1 MIRYDFNNDW
11 TVKHLGSS
19 EEGIKVRLPYDAMLR
34 EKRSGESAGMHNVGW
49 FAGGD
54 YEYVHRFEVPASFE
68 GRNVFLLFEGI
79 YRNAEI
85 FVNGCKAVSRP
96 YGYTQIQT
104 EISAYLHYG
113 VSNEVRVV
121 AHNADQPN
129 SRWYSGSGIYRP
141 VWMYVGE
148 ADYIPLYGLKVRT
161 VSVCDYNSEHTC
173 GKAQVEVRVRT
184 SAAGMV
190 SLQMT
195 DPDGRKAAYA
205 EEQSAAV
212 SPDEEAVCGASDEA
226 EESTAGIH
234 TEKDRRA
241 AEHFEAVFHISIDRA
256 RLWNPG
262 RPELYRCRA
271 RFADDT
277 SEVTFGV
284 RELSW
289 DAEHGMQMNG
299 KRLLLKGCC
308 IHSDNQLLGA
318 ETYPEAEE
326 RRVRILME
334 NGYNAI
340 RSAHNPASEYL
351 LEACDR
357 LGMLMMDE
365 YVDCWYIHKTRFD
378 YAGEMTKWYRA
389 DLRDMVDKDYC
400 HPSVILYSTGNEV
413 AETGEKRGIAL
424 TRDMTEYLH
433 RLDGSRPVTCG
444 VNIFFNLMYAMGFGV
459 YSDEKAAKEA
469 AEAEKAAQ
477 EGKERKKKKTVGS
490 EFYNQMAG
498 LFGDKTM
505 KLGATLHG
513 CDVKTRDAFAA
524 MDVAGYNYGIYRYR
538 HDLKK
543 YPDRLILGSE
553 TFCSDAHDFMNLA
566 KKNPRIVG
574 DFVWAGMDY
583 LGEAGIGSWEYEDYA
598 PKDADQAGWISAGS
612 GRVDLT
618 GKAIGEASWT
628 RVALEQETGPF
639 IAVKPVYQN
648 GRHTPSAWKMSDAIE
663 SWSWRGCTGK
673 KAEIEVYARAERV
686 ELFLND
692 RKVGAARLH
701 GNCIARFKVPYE
713 DGVLRAVAY
722 NGDDSRIGTCRL
734 ESAKE
739 ETTLQVIPE
748 AAMERISGCD
758 TPDLTG
764 KRLTA
769 QAGRLCYFRIRYTD
783 RDGIWKPMEKHRV
796 HIEVEN
802 GELKAL
808 GNACPYNPE
817 GYLQDTVSTYYGEA
831 LAIVRVGAGGT
842 LRLTCRDEERSRD
855 LEMEIV

>member
-1 MIRYDFNNDW
+1 MIRYDFNDNW
-11 TVKHLGSS
+11 TVKHLGS
-19 EEGIKVRLPYDAMLR
+19 EEAGVNVHLPYDAMLR
-34 EKRSGESAGMHNVGW
+34 EKRSGESEGMHNIGW
-49 FAGGD
+49 FMGGD
-54 YEYVHRFEVPASFE
+54 YEYLHHFDVPSELE
-68 GRNVFLLFEGI
+68 GKKVFLLFEGV

-85 FVNGCKAVSRP
+85 FVNGQKTCFRP
-96 YGYTQIQT
+96 YGYTQIRT
-104 EISAYLHYG
+104 EIDPFLRYG
-113 VSNEVRVV
+113 ADNEVRVI

-141 VWMYVGE
+141 VWMFVGDS
-148 ADYIPLYGLKVRT
+148 DYIPMYGVKVRT
-161 VSVCDYNSEHTC
+161 VSVSDYDTDHRS
-173 GKAQVEVRVRT
+173 GKAQLEIRVET
-184 SAAGMV
+184 SSVGEV
-190 SLQMT
+190 ELWIT
-195 DPDGRKAAYA
+195 DPDGR
-205 EEQSAAV
+205 ESVHVIGESAAV
-212 SPDEEAVCGASDEA
+212 SSGEEGREDA
-226 EESTAGIH
+226 E
-234 TEKDRRA
+234 R
-241 AEHFEAVFHISIDRA
+241 FEAVFPLTLDQA
-256 RLWNPG
+256 RLWNAG

-271 RFADDT
+271 KFAEDT
-277 SEVTFGV
+277 SDVTFGI

-289 DAEHGMQMNG
+289 DAQQGLRING
-299 KRLLLKGCC
+299 RRVILKGCC

-378 YAGEMTKWYRA
+378 YAGEMTDWYRE
-389 DLRDMVDKDYC
+389 DLRDMVDKDYS

-424 TRDMTEYLH
+424 TGDMTEYLH
-433 RLDGSRPVTCG
+433 RLDSSRPVTCG

-469 AEAEKAAQ
+469 AKAEKAAKQ
-477 EGKERKKKKTVGS
+477 GKERKKKKTVGS

-498 LFGDKTM
+498 LLGDKTM

-543 YPDRLILGSE
+543 YPNRLILGSE
-553 TFCSDAHDFMNLA
+553 TFCSDAHAFMDMA

-598 PKDADQAGWISAGS
+598 PKDADPAGWISAGS
-612 GRVDLT
+612 GRLDLT
-618 GKAIGEASWT
+618 GKAIGEAAWT
-628 RVALEQETGPF
+628 RVALEEESGPF
-639 IAVKPVYQN
+639 LAVKPVYQT
-648 GRHTPSAWKMSDAIE
+648 GKHTPSAWKMSDAIE
-663 SWSWRGCTGK
+663 SWSWSGCSGT
-673 KAEIEVYARAERV
+673 KAEVEVYARAERV

-692 RKVGAARLH
+692 RKVGSARLH

-722 NGDDSRIGTCRL
+722 NADDSRIGTCRL

-739 ETTLQVIPE
+739 DTVLQVIPE

-758 TPDLTG
+758 TPDVTG
-764 KRLTA
+764 EKLTA

-783 RDGIWKPMEKHRV
+783 GDRIWKPMEKHRV
-796 HIEVEN
+796 HLEVEN
-802 GELKAL
+802 GELKAF

-817 GYLQDTVSTYYGEA
+817 GYLNDTVSTYYGEA
-831 LAIVRVGAGGT
+831 LAIVRVGDSGI
-842 LRLTCRDEERSRD
+842 LKLTCRDEERSRS
-855 LEMEIV
+855 LELKIEERQA

>member
-1 MIRYDFNNDW
+1 MIRYDFNDDW
-11 TVKHLGSS
+11 TVKHLGSE
-19 EEGIKVRLPYDAMLR
+19 EEGVKVRLPYDAMFR
-34 EKRSGESAGMHNVGW
+34 EKRSGESEGMHNIGW

-54 YEYVHRFEVPASFE
+54 YEYVHRFEAPASFE
-68 GRNVFLLFEGI
+68 GKKVFLLFEGI

-85 FVNGCKAVSRP
+85 FVNGSLAGSRP
-96 YGYTQIQT
+96 YGYTQIRT
-104 EISAYLHYG
+104 DISAFLNYG
-113 VSNEVRVV
+113 ASNEVRVV

-141 VWMYVGE
+141 VWMYVGDS
-148 ADYIPLYGLKVRT
+148 DYIPLYGLKVRT
-161 VSVCDYNSEHTC
+161 LSVCDYDEEHVR
-173 GKAQVEVRVRT
+173 GNAQIEVRVET
-184 SAAGMV
+184 SSAGPVALRITDSEGKEAAN
-190 SLQMT
+190 
-195 DPDGRKAAYA
+195 A
-205 EEQSAAV
+205 EGEAIAV
-212 SPDEEAVCGASDEA
+212 ISEDRENSGCGAEA
-226 EESTAGIH
+226 EKKSSA
-234 TEKDRRA
+234 DR
-241 AEHFEAVFHISIDRA
+241 FEAVFHLSIEQA

-262 RPELYRCRA
+262 RPELYCCHA
-271 RFADDT
+271 SFAEDT
-277 SEVTFGV
+277 SEVTFGI

-299 KRLLLKGCC
+299 RRLLLKGCC

-318 ETYPEAEE
+318 ETWPEAEE

-378 YAGEMTKWYRA
+378 YAGEMTNWYQE
-389 DLRDMVDKDYC
+389 DLRDMVDKDYS

-433 RLDGSRPVTCG
+433 RLDSSRPVTCG

-469 AEAEKAAQ
+469 AEAEKAAKQ
-477 EGKERKKKKTVGS
+477 GRERKKKKTVGS

-498 LFGDKTM
+498 LLGDKTM

-543 YPDRLILGSE
+543 YPNRLILGSE
-553 TFCSDAHDFMNLA
+553 TFCSDAHAFMEMA

-598 PKDADQAGWISAGS
+598 PKDADPAGWISAGS
-612 GRVDLT
+612 GRLDLT
-618 GKAIGEASWT
+618 GKAIGEAAWT
-628 RVALEQETGPF
+628 RVALEQEAGPF
-639 IAVKPVYQN
+639 LAVKPVYQT
-648 GRHTPSAWKMSDAIE
+648 GKHTPSAWKMSEAVE
-663 SWSWRGCTGK
+663 SWSWRGCDGK
-673 KAEIEVYARAERV
+673 KAEVEVYARAERV

-692 RKVGAARLH
+692 RKVGSARLH

-722 NGDDSRIGTCRL
+722 NGDDSRIGSCRL

-739 ETTLQVIPE
+739 DTALQVIPE
-748 AAMERISGCD
+748 SAMERISGCE

-764 KRLTA
+764 KQLTA
-769 QAGRLCYFRIRYTD
+769 QAGKLCYFRIRYTD
-783 RDGIWKPMEKHRV
+783 GDGIWKPMEKHRV

-802 GELKAL
+802 GELQAL

-817 GYLQDTVSTYYGEA
+817 GYLLDTVSTYYGEA
-831 LAIVRVGAGGT
+831 LAIVRAGESGT
-842 LRLTCRDEERSRD
+842 LRLTCRDEERSRN
-855 LEMEIV
+855 LEMAIE